1 MHLTPITMEEFLTN
15 LYRFVI
21 SFQLHSCS
29 YLKYEHFALSSSQ
42 QGKMTYRI
50 SFTDLYKSIDRTNLL
65 ASQFKN
71 SNEPK
76 STAFPQR
83 LQVKYFFKI
92 LFRRAPWDE
101 LGPTP
106 LMLRSPTSS
115 TRRTMTPDTWTS
127 RWGSPR
133 QLHNWGFFYS
143 FTFQGILHSHDG
155 EESG

>member
-1 MHLTPITMEEFLTN
+1 MKFTKILESNLKWLICQHSSLVSISSLVSLEKRLTRLSSLLTRIPLMHLTPITMEEFPTN
-15 LYRFVI
+15 LCRFVNSLQLQ
-21 SFQLHSCS
+21 SFT

-50 SFTDLYKSIDRTNLL
+50 LFTDLYKSIDRTNLL

-92 LFRRAPWDE
+92 LFRRAP
-101 LGPTP
+101 
-106 LMLRSPTSS
+106 
-115 TRRTMTPDTWTS
+115 
-127 RWGSPR
+127 
-133 QLHNWGFFYS
+133 
-143 FTFQGILHSHDG
+143 
-155 EESG
+155 